1 MMMVEQNETDT
12 SSARDEIMRLF
23 LKNQDMVSAFL
34 YSLVEDWELVEEAIQ
49 ETTVYLCSHWNEYKS
64 GTNFG
69 AWIRTVARMRCREVL
84 RLKRRSSNLLRNDFE
99 SVADSLKQNE
109 WDTHGTSTPA
119 HTQYLA
125 QCLKGLPN
133 EHRKIVE
140 MLYQEEKSCEQIA
153 NYLNKSVDA
162 LYMALSRIRKR
173 LKMCVER
180 RLAEESA

>member
-1 MMMVEQNETDT
+1 
-12 SSARDEIMRLF
+12 MRLF

-34 YSLVEDWELVEEAIQ
+34 YSLVEDWELVEESIQ
-49 ETTVYLCSHWNEYKS
+49 ETTVYLCSHWKEYKP

-69 AWIRTVARMRCREVL
+69 AWIRTIARMRCREVL

-99 SVADSLKQNE
+99 LVADSVKPAE
-109 WDTHGTSTPA
+109 WDTHAVSTPA

-125 QCLKGLPN
+125 HCVKKLPDG
-133 EHRKIVE
+133 HRQIINL
-140 MLYQEEKSCEQIA
+140 LYQEEKSCEQIA
-153 NYLNKSVDA
+153 KRLDKSLDA

-173 LKMCVER
+173 LKICVER